1 MKLLTSDLT
10 TVEKQHYLQHLV
22 APRPIA
28 LASTIG
34 KDGSVNLSP
43 FSFFN
48 LFSNNPPIVVFSP
61 VRRVRDN
68 TTKHSLENILE
79 VPEVVINIVTYDMV
93 HQVSLASCEFPKGT
107 DEFEKAGFTKEKAS
121 IVKPPLVKEA
131 KAKLECAVKE
141 VKALGNEGG
150 AGQLVI
156 AEVVCIHINDDLLDE
171 HQHIDQEKLEL
182 VARLGGD
189 WYTKVSA
196 ENLFKVPKPN
206 RNIGIG
212 MDALPAQIR
221 NSTVLTGNHLAQLAN
236 VERMPEREIN
246 FHDGRLDALFYYFK
260 GGNQQR
266 RIHHYAKE
274 LLEEGRTAHAWQV
287 LLYQANVK
295 EHAK

>member
-1 MKLLTSDLT
+1 MTLHTSDLT

-28 LASTIG
+28 LASTIT
-34 KDGSVNLSP
+34 KNGSVNLSP

-48 LFSNNPPIVVFSP
+48 LFSNNPPIVIFSP
-61 VRRVRDN
+61 ARRLRDN
-68 TTKHSLENILE
+68 STKHSLENILE

-121 IVKPPLVKEA
+121 LVKPPLVKEA
-131 KAKLECAVKE
+131 KAKLECKVIE
-141 VKALGNEGG
+141 VKPLGNEGG

-156 AEVVCIHINDDLLDE
+156 AEVLCIHINDELLDN
-171 HQHIDQEKLEL
+171 QKQINQEKLEL

-189 WYTKVSA
+189 WYAKISSD
-196 ENLFKVPKPN
+196 NLFKIPKPN

-221 NSTVLTGNHLAQLAN
+221 NSSVLTGNHLAQLAN
-236 VERMPEREIN
+236 VDRMPEREIN

-260 GGNQQR
+260 GCHQQH
-266 RIHHYAKE
+266 RIHNYAKE
-274 LLEEGRTAHAWQV
+274 LLEDGKTDHAWQV
-287 LLYQANVK
+287 LLYQPNG
-295 EHAK
+295 EEYAK